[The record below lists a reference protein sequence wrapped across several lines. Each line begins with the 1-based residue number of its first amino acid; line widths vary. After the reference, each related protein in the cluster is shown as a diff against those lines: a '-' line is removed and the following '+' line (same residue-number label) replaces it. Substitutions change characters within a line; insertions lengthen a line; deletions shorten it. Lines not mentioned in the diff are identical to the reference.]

1 MRESCELNLFFQK
14 GIEKLNEEPA
24 KSGVKKNSYQAKTL
38 NEKPAKSDD
47 KENGYPAKPEVSDSM
62 THCSDANGAHHQV

>member
-1 MRESCELNLFFQK
+1 M
-14 GIEKLNEEPA
+14 
-24 KSGVKKNSYQAKTL
+24 KKNSYQAKTL

-62 THCSDANGAHHQV
+62 THCSDANGAHH